1 MKKEVLLDTNIVIDI
16 ALKRHEFSEKARN
29 VTRLLYE
36 KNITMYVTATTV
48 TDIYYIIR
56 KHSGHNEAIGFLL
69 NFFDYSEII
78 GVDRNVIINALK
90 SGRKDFEDSVQ
101 IQTAKQNN
109 IKVVITRNKKDF
121 KNSELTVFKPDEYIN
136 ELLKKE

>member
-1 MKKEVLLDTNIVIDI
+1 MKKVLLDTNIVIDI

-36 KNITMYVTATTV
+36 KKITMYVTATTV

-56 KHSGHNEAIGFLL
+56 KHSGHDEAIGFLV
-69 NFFDYSEII
+69 NFFEYSEII
-78 GVDRNVIINALK
+78 GVDKKVIMNALQ
-90 SGRKDFEDSVQ
+90 SGRKDFEDAVQ

-109 IKVVITRNKKDF
+109 IKIVITRNKKDF
-121 KNSELTVFKPDEYIN
+121 KNSGLTVFNPDEYIN
-136 ELLKKE
+136 ELKTE